1 MKKAITILQNN
12 KEVVFWITIAAVI
25 VTIYFSTDAV
35 YR

>member
-12 KEVVFWITIAAVI
+12 KDVVFWITITAAI
-25 VTIYFSTDAV
+25 VTIYFSTDPI